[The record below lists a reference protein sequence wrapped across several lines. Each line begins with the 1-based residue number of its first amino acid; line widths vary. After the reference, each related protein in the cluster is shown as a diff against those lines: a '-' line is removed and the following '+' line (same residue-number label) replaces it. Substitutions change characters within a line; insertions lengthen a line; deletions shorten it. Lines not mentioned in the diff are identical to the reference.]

1 MENKQFLS
9 EEAKK
14 RIAELQIEIKRAKNK
29 IKKALNNDLG
39 ISYIVW
45 EDGNIYERMDFTSSI
60 NSIYPY
66 LEVIKSRYATMDE
79 VIKKSITNQQ

>member
-1 MENKQFLS
+1 MEKTQFLS

-14 RIAELQIEIKRAKNK
+14 KIAELQIEIKRAKNK

-66 LEVIKSRYATMDE
+66 LEVIKNRYAIMDE
-79 VIKKSITNQQ
+79 VIKKSITK

>member
-14 RIAELQIEIKRAKNK
+14 KIAELQIEIKRTKNK
-29 IKKALNNDLG
+29 IRKALNNDLG
-39 ISYIVW
+39 INYIVW
-45 EDGNIYERMDFTSSI
+45 EDSNIYERMDFTSSM

-66 LEVIKSRYATMDE
+66 LEIIKNCYAIMDE
-79 VIKKSITNQQ
+79 VIKKSITKQ